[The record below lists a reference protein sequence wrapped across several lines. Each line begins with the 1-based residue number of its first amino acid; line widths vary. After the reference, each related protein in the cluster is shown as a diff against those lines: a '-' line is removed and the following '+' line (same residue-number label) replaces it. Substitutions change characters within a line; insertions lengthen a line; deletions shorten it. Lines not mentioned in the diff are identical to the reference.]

1 MPVDWDALPLES
13 LDEIVRWG
21 RSCEELEHDGKPHE
35 GGSHDVGKG
44 KVVKIL
50 NNHQALILRD
60 DGFEDVYNLI
70 ELIVVSAETHTE
82 AAFKHI
88 PEHHNDEESSIKK
101 TSKRHKQN
109 NGKVW
114 EIDLHIEHLVDKHK
128 SLSNY
133 EIVQI
138 QIRHCEFT
146 IEKAIKKGVGELDNI
161 IIEEVSYEGYGPF
174 GIAILVEAITDNK
187 NRTVAD
193 VRHAL
198 SKFGGSLGQTGSVSW
213 NFERTGIIL
222 IDKNKIAE
230 NDIFEFSVENDCI
243 EFFEDE
249 DCFRLHFNSNDLYS
263 KLDILEALNIPV
275 DSSFLAHVPKDEI
288 KLSKDEHDKVE
299 KLLDFLEELEDIQNV
314 FSNQTLGLN

>member
-1 MPVDWDALPLES
+1 MAGHSKWSTIKRKKGAL
-13 LDEIVRWG
+13 DQKR
-21 RSCEELEHDGKPHE
+21 GK
-35 GGSHDVGKG
+35 
-44 KVVKIL
+44 L
-50 NNHQALILRD
+50 
-60 DGFEDVYNLI
+60 F
-70 ELIVVSAETHTE
+70 
-82 AAFKHI
+82 
-88 PEHHNDEESSIKK
+88 SSISKEITVSSRLGGKDIDSNPRLRQAVKK
-101 TSKRHKQN
+101 AKTLN
-109 NGKVW
+109 MPN
-114 EIDLHIEHLVDKHK
+114 
-128 SLSNY
+128 SN
-133 EIVQI
+133 IK
-138 QIRHCEFT
+138 
-146 IEKAIKKGVGELDNI
+146 KAIKKGVGELDNI

-174 GIAILVEAITDNK
+174 GIAILIEAITDNK

-198 SKFGGSLGQTGSVSW
+198 SKFGGSLGQAGSVSW

-222 IDKNKIAE
+222 IDKNKITE
-230 NDIFEFSVENDCI
+230 NDIFEFSVENNCI